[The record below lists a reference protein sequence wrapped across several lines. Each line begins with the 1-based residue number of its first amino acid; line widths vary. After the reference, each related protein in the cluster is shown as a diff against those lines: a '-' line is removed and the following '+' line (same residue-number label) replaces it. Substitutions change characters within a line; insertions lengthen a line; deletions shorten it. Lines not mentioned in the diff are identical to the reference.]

1 MQSQKVETLENYD
14 MLQPKVFRGYQREWE
29 DKKNVGNQLSKARN
43 MEDLKKAIQE
53 AKNKNSGQETKNTM
67 PLGRYLKPP
76 LPKREGEILTDK
88 KLLMMTLEK
97 SDVARMVMS
106 DDKLDLQMTIARK
119 KLRKFSQAAKMKK
132 NNSV

>member
-1 MQSQKVETLENYD
+1 
-14 MLQPKVFRGYQREWE
+14 
-29 DKKNVGNQLSKARN
+29 
-43 MEDLKKAIQE
+43 
-53 AKNKNSGQETKNTM
+53 M

-106 DDKLDLQMTIARK
+106 DDKLDL
-119 KLRKFSQAAKMKK
+119 
-132 NNSV
+132 